1 MLVLGE
7 VRWALG
13 LDRSM
18 MASCT
23 GCLDEWAE
31 DEEEEEAELDDEDNE
46 ADGDGGDLNC
56 FFCLLPSN

>member
-1 MLVLGE
+1 
-7 VRWALG
+7 
-13 LDRSM
+13 M